1 MDVTPSS
8 SISPFRVTMEGRLFP
23 LQKLPLRKRG
33 RGQSPRSGERDHP
46 VVNVLGTVPV
56 PAPESV
62 VVAQDGWLDD
72 DRPKRLGRSRG
83 PGWRGQD
90 GDDTAD
96 RRGSC
101 WLGLLGLW
109 RGRRCHLAG
118 VQALWIYTWN
128 RRPLCRHKG
137 HGHTKE
143 LVHVENAGGVKGDRL
158 WCVSRVDPHVDQVA
172 VDRPLH
178 ATLLCLVDV
187 VRGLGILIVAP
198 TPALRSPLL
207 ATADSG
213 L

>member
-1 MDVTPSS
+1 MDVAPSS
-8 SISPFRVTMEGRLFP
+8 SFSPFRVAVEGRLFP
-23 LQKLPLRKRG
+23 LKNLPLRKRG

-46 VVNVLGTVPV
+46 VVNVLGAVPV

-62 VVAQDGWLDD
+62 VVAQDGGLDD
-72 DRPKRLGRSRG
+72 DRPSRLGRSRG

-90 GDDTAD
+90 GDDAAAG
-96 RRGSC
+96 RRGC

-118 VQALWIYTWN
+118 VQAVWVYTWN
-128 RRPLCRHKG
+128 RWPLDRHKG

-143 LVHVENAGGVKGDRL
+143 LVHVENAGGVEGDRL
-158 WCVSRVDPHVDQVA
+158 WRVSRVDPHVDQVA

-187 VRGLGILIVAP
+187 IWCLGIVVVAP
-198 TPALRSPLL
+198 TPALRSPLR